1 MVVWYS
7 YVKTIENIMDDKQN
21 DNSNSIAT
29 LAILAVLILN
39 LYIIYLTSK

>member
-1 MVVWYS
+1 
-7 YVKTIENIMDDKQN
+7 MDDKQN